1 MPFKPQSTSW
11 LEISKSALQ
20 NNVDFIN
27 KMLGAKT
34 IFSAVIKGNA
44 YGHDIEI
51 YSKLAYECGVRH
63 FSVYSAHEAE
73 RFLNAVKGEF
83 TLLILGNLSDEE
95 MLWAIENEVE
105 FYVNNLSS
113 FERAL
118 KSAQQIS
125 KIAKIH
131 LEFETGMNRT
141 GIDFSN
147 LEKVIFSLKENTE
160 LLDLKGVCTHLAGA
174 ESVTNF
180 KRIGDQ
186 IKIFNKIKKRFSLEK
201 GMKPLYHI
209 ACSAG
214 ILRYP
219 KYVFDMARVG
229 ILQYGYFP
237 NNETFIYYALK
248 NKMQESPLK
257 RVISWKTKIVEI
269 KNVKAG
275 EFIGYGTSFYTNIPT
290 KIAIL
295 PVGYAFG
302 YSRSLSNQGKV
313 LINGNREDVIGTIN
327 MNMLTVDITNLPD
340 AKIGDEVVLIGKQ
353 EDQEITVSSFSE
365 FSNQLNYELLAR
377 LPMDIERRIID

>member
-1 MPFKPQSTSW
+1 MQFKLHPTSW
-11 LEISKSALQ
+11 LELSKSALQ
-20 NNVDFIN
+20 NNIDFIQN
-27 KMLGAKT
+27 KIGKDT
-34 IFSAVIKGNA
+34 ILSSVIKGNA

-73 RFLNAVKGEF
+73 RFLSAIKGEF

-95 MLWAIENEVE
+95 MIWAIENEVE
-105 FYVNNLSS
+105 FYVINLSS
-113 FERAL
+113 LERTL
-118 KSAQQIS
+118 KCAKISS

-141 GIDFSN
+141 GIEFFH
-147 LEKVIFSLKENTE
+147 LEKVISTLKENE
-160 LLDLKGVCTHLAGA
+160 NLLELKGVCTHLAGA

-186 IKIFNKIKKRFSLEK
+186 IKIFKKVKKRFIEEENL
-201 GMKPLYHI
+201 KPLYHI

-248 NKMQESPLK
+248 NKMQENPLQ

-269 KNVKAG
+269 KNVRAG

-302 YSRSLSNQGKV
+302 YARSLSNHGKV
-313 LINGNREDVIGTIN
+313 LINGNREDIIGTIN

-353 EDQEITVSSFSE
+353 GEQEITVSSFSE

-377 LPMDIERRIID
+377 LPMDIERRVVE

>member
-27 KMLGAKT
+27 KMLGEKT

-83 TLLILGNLSDEE
+83 TLLILGHLSDEE
-95 MLWAIENEVE
+95 MLWALENEVE

-118 KSAQQIS
+118 KSAQHLS

-147 LEKVIFSLKENTE
+147 LEKVIFSLKENAE

-186 IKIFNKIKKRFSLEK
+186 IKIFNKIKKRFSIEK
-201 GMKPLYHI
+201 EMKPLYHI

-219 KYVFDMARVG
+219 KYVFNMARVG

-327 MNMLTVDITNLPD
+327 MNMLTVDITNLPE

-377 LPMDIERRIID
+377 LPMDIERRIVD

>member
-1 MPFKPQSTSW
+1 MQFKLHPTSW
-11 LEISKSALQ
+11 LELSKSALQ
-20 NNVDFIN
+20 NNIDFIQN
-27 KMLGAKT
+27 KIGKDT
-34 IFSAVIKGNA
+34 ILSSVIKGNA

-73 RFLNAVKGEF
+73 RFLSAIKGEF

-95 MLWAIENEVE
+95 MIWAIENEVE
-105 FYVNNLSS
+105 FYVINLSS
-113 FERAL
+113 LERTL
-118 KSAQQIS
+118 KCAKISS

-141 GIDFSN
+141 GIEFFH
-147 LEKVIFSLKENTE
+147 LEKVISTLKENE
-160 LLDLKGVCTHLAGA
+160 NLLELKGVCTHLAGA

-186 IKIFNKIKKRFSLEK
+186 IKIFKKVKKRFIEEENL
-201 GMKPLYHI
+201 KPLYHI

-248 NKMQESPLK
+248 NKMQENPLQ

-269 KNVKAG
+269 KNVRAG

-302 YSRSLSNQGKV
+302 YARSLSNHGKV
-313 LINGNREDVIGTIN
+313 LINGNREDIIGTIN
-327 MNMLTVDITNLPD
+327 MNMLTVDITNLTD

-353 EDQEITVSSFSE
+353 GEQEITVSSFSE

-377 LPMDIERRIID
+377 LPMDIERRVVE

>member
-27 KMLGAKT
+27 KMLGEKT

-118 KSAQQIS
+118 KSAQQTL
-125 KIAKIH
+125 KVAKIH

-141 GIDFSN
+141 GIVFSN
-147 LEKVIFSLKENTE
+147 LEKVIFSLKENAK

-248 NKMQESPLK
+248 NKMHESPLK

-327 MNMLTVDITNLPD
+327 MNMLTVDITNLPE

-377 LPMDIERRIID
+377 LPMDIERRIVD

>member
-27 KMLGAKT
+27 KMLGEKT

-73 RFLNAVKGEF
+73 RFLNTVKGEF

-95 MLWAIENEVE
+95 MLWALENEVE

-118 KSAQQIS
+118 KSAQHLS

-147 LEKVIFSLKENTE
+147 LEKVIFSLKENAE

-174 ESVTNF
+174 ESVINF

-186 IKIFNKIKKRFSLEK
+186 IKIFNKIKKRFSIEK
-201 GMKPLYHI
+201 EMKPLYHI

-327 MNMLTVDITNLPD
+327 MNMLTVDITNLPE

-377 LPMDIERRIID
+377 LPMDIERRIVD

>member
-1 MPFKPQSTSW
+1 MQFKLRPTSW
-11 LEISKSALQ
+11 LELSKSALQ
-20 NNVDFIN
+20 NNINFIQN
-27 KMLGAKT
+27 KIGKNT
-34 IFSAVIKGNA
+34 ILSSVIKGNA
-44 YGHDIEI
+44 YGHDIETF
-51 YSKLAYECGVRH
+51 SKLAYECGVRH

-83 TLLILGNLSDEE
+83 TLLILGNLSEEE
-95 MLWAIENEVE
+95 MLWAIENEIE
-105 FYVNNLSS
+105 FYIINLSS
-113 FERAL
+113 LARTL
-118 KSAQQIS
+118 KCAKICS
-125 KIAKIH
+125 KVAKIH
-131 LEFETGMNRT
+131 VEFETGMNRT
-141 GIDFSN
+141 GIDLFD
-147 LEKVIFSLKENTE
+147 LEKTITILKENE
-160 LLDLKGVCTHLAGA
+160 DQIDLKGVCTHLAGA

-180 KRIGDQ
+180 KRIAHQ
-186 IKIFNKIKKRFSLEK
+186 IKIFKKIKKRFSAEDP
-201 GMKPLYHI
+201 MKPLYHI

-214 ILRYP
+214 VLRYP

-275 EFIGYGTSFYTNIPT
+275 EFIGYGTSFYTNLPT

-327 MNMLTVDITNLPD
+327 MNMLTVDITTLQN

-377 LPMDIERRIID
+377 LPMDIERRVVD

>member
-27 KMLGAKT
+27 KMLGEKT

-95 MLWAIENEVE
+95 MLWALENEVE

-118 KSAQQIS
+118 KSAQHLS

-147 LEKVIFSLKENTE
+147 LEKVIFSLKENAE

-186 IKIFNKIKKRFSLEK
+186 IKIFNKIKKRFSIEK
-201 GMKPLYHI
+201 EMKPLYHI

-219 KYVFDMARVG
+219 KYVFNMARVG

-257 RVISWKTKIVEI
+257 RVISWKTRIVEI

-353 EDQEITVSSFSE
+353 KDQEITVSSFSE

-377 LPMDIERRIID
+377 LPMDIERRIVD

>member
-1 MPFKPQSTSW
+1 MQFKLHPTSW
-11 LEISKSALQ
+11 LELSKSALQ
-20 NNVDFIN
+20 NNIDFIQN
-27 KMLGAKT
+27 KIGKDT
-34 IFSAVIKGNA
+34 ILSSVIKGNA

-73 RFLNAVKGEF
+73 RFLSAIKGEF

-95 MLWAIENEVE
+95 MIWAIENEVE
-105 FYVNNLSS
+105 FYVINLSS
-113 FERAL
+113 LERTL
-118 KSAQQIS
+118 KCAKISS

-141 GIDFSN
+141 GIEFFH
-147 LEKVIFSLKENTE
+147 LEKVISTLKENE
-160 LLDLKGVCTHLAGA
+160 NLLELKGVCTHLAGA

-186 IKIFNKIKKRFSLEK
+186 IKIFKKVKKRFIEEENL
-201 GMKPLYHI
+201 KPLYHI

-248 NKMQESPLK
+248 NKMQENPLK
-257 RVISWKTKIVEI
+257 RVISWKTKIVET

-302 YSRSLSNQGKV
+302 YARSLSNHGKV
-313 LINGNREDVIGTIN
+313 LINGNREDIIGTIN
-327 MNMLTVDITNLPD
+327 MNMLTVDITNLTD

-353 EDQEITVSSFSE
+353 GEQEITVSSFSE

-377 LPMDIERRIID
+377 LPMDIERRVVE

>member
-1 MPFKPQSTSW
+1 MQFKLHPTSW
-11 LEISKSALQ
+11 LELSKSALQ
-20 NNVDFIN
+20 NNIDFIQN
-27 KMLGAKT
+27 KIGKDT
-34 IFSAVIKGNA
+34 ILSSVIKGNA

-73 RFLNAVKGEF
+73 RFLSAIKGEF

-95 MLWAIENEVE
+95 MIWAIENEVE
-105 FYVNNLSS
+105 FYVINLSS
-113 FERAL
+113 LERTL
-118 KSAQQIS
+118 KCAKISS

-141 GIDFSN
+141 GIEFFH
-147 LEKVIFSLKENTE
+147 LEKVISTLKENE
-160 LLDLKGVCTHLAGA
+160 NLLELKGVCTHLAGA

-186 IKIFNKIKKRFSLEK
+186 IKIFKKIKKRFLEEENL
-201 GMKPLYHI
+201 KPLYHI

-237 NNETFIYYALK
+237 NNETFIYYALR
-248 NKMQESPLK
+248 NKMQENPLK
-257 RVISWKTKIVEI
+257 RVISWKTKIVET

-302 YSRSLSNQGKV
+302 YARSLSNHGKV
-313 LINGNREDVIGTIN
+313 LINGNREDIIGTIN

-353 EDQEITVSSFSE
+353 GEQEITVSSFSE

-377 LPMDIERRIID
+377 LPMDIERRVVE